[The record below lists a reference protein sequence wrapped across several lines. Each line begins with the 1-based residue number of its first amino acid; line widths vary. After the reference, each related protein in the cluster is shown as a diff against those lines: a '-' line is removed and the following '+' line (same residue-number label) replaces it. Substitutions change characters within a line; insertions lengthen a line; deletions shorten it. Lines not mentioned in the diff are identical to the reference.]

1 LDTKK
6 KTLRASEQNEGT
18 RAAWREHMASL
29 LSQDL
34 VFVDETGSHIAMT
47 PLYAY
52 APRGQRAVGKVPRNY
67 GAIMTLIASLSR
79 QGMGEAL
86 LLDGAADAAAFEVYV
101 EQLLAPSLKP
111 GQLVILDNL
120 SIHQGAR
127 VRQAIEA
134 RGCHLLF
141 LPAYSPD
148 FSPIEEAFSK
158 VKTFL
163 RRQGA
168 RTREALQEA
177 ISQAL
182 LLITPQDA
190 LGWFAHCGY
199 PPPLLSEMGQSL
211 CTPL

>member
-1 LDTKK
+1 
-6 KTLRASEQNEGT
+6 
-18 RAAWREHMASL
+18 
-29 LSQDL
+29 
-34 VFVDETGSHIAMT
+34 VGS
-47 PLYAY
+47 
-52 APRGQRAVGKVPRNY
+52 VPRNY
-67 GAIMTLIASLSR
+67 GAIMTLIASLSM

-86 LLDGAADAAAFEVYV
+86 MLDGAADAAAFEVYV

-120 SIHQGAR
+120 SIHQRAR

-182 LLITPQDA
+182 LLITTQDA
-190 LGWFAHCGY
+190 LGWFSHCGY
-199 PPPLLSEMGQSL
+199 PPPLPSEMGQSL
-211 CTPL
+211 